1 MFFDSHTH
9 LNLTAFDKDRK
20 EVIEKTLEQGVFMI
34 NVGTCYETS
43 KKAIEIA
50 QQYKNCWATV
60 GLHPS
65 HTIPMKIDKSEL
77 EINSMINIS
86 EAEVFNEK
94 FELLLKEP
102 FDFAQGRPFDF
113 AQGRPFDFA
122 QGRPKV
128 VAIGECGLD
137 YSYLEDFSEK
147 DQIKYKKAQEEEF
160 RKQIQAA
167 KKHNLPLSL
176 HVRDLYEKA
185 LIILEEEKYK
195 GDAVFHF
202 FTGKID
208 QAQKILERGLYLGFS
223 GIITYSEIMNN
234 VIKDAPLRR
243 ILIETDAPYVAPVP
257 YRGNRNEPIYVKK
270 VAKKIAQI
278 KKLPLKKVEEVTFKN
293 TKNLF
298 RLR

>member
-9 LNLTAFDKDRK
+9 LNLSSFDKYR
-20 EVIEKTLEQGVFMI
+20 IEIIKKTLEQGVFVI
-34 NVGTCYETS
+34 NIGTCYETS

-50 QQYKNCWATV
+50 QQYENYWATV

-77 EINSMINIS
+77 AINTKENVS
-86 EAEVFNEK
+86 EAETFDGK

-102 FDFAQGRPFDF
+102 FDSAQGKS
-113 AQGRPFDFA
+113 
-122 QGRPKV
+122 KV

-137 YSYLEDFSEK
+137 HSYFKDFSEK
-147 DQIKYKKAQEEEF
+147 DQIKYKKVQEEEF
-160 RKQIQAA
+160 RKQIQVA
-167 KKHNLPLSL
+167 KKYNLPLSL

-195 GDAVFHF
+195 GEAVFHF

-208 QAQKILERGLYLGFS
+208 QAQKILKKGFYLGFS
-223 GIITYSEIMNN
+223 GIITYSEIMND
-234 VIKDAPLRR
+234 VIKDAPLEK
-243 ILIETDAPYVAPVP
+243 ILIETDAPYVAPIP
-257 YRGNRNEPIYVKK
+257 YRGNRNEPIYVKE

-278 KKLPLKKVEEVTFKN
+278 KKLPLKEIEEATFKN
-293 TKNLF
+293 TLRLF
-298 RLR
+298 KLQ

>member
-9 LNLTAFDKDRK
+9 LNLVAFDKDR
-20 EVIEKTLEQGVFMI
+20 EEIIRKTLEQGIFVI
-34 NVGTCYETS
+34 NIGTCYETS

-50 QQYKNCWATV
+50 QQYENCWATV

-77 EINSMINIS
+77 KISSKEDVS

-94 FELLLKEP
+94 FESLLKEA
-102 FDFAQGRPFDF
+102 FN
-113 AQGRPFDFA
+113 FA

-137 YSYLEDFSEK
+137 YSYLKDFSGK
-147 DQIKYKKAQEEEF
+147 DQIKYAKMEEEEF

-167 KKHNLPLSL
+167 KKYNLPLSL
-176 HVRDLYEKA
+176 HIRDLYEKA
-185 LIILEEEKYK
+185 LIILEEERYK
-195 GDAVFHF
+195 GEAVFHF
-202 FTGKID
+202 FTGKVN
-208 QAQKILERGLYLGFS
+208 QAQKILKKGFYLGFS
-223 GIITYSEIMNN
+223 GIITYSEIMND
-234 VIKDAPLRR
+234 VIKNAPLEK

-257 YRGNRNEPIYVKK
+257 YRSNRNEPIYVKE

-278 KKLPLKKVEEVTFKN
+278 KKLPLKKIEEATFKN
-293 TKNLF
+293 TLRLF
-298 RLR
+298 GI

>member
-9 LNLTAFDKDRK
+9 LNLAAFDKDREAIIK
-20 EVIEKTLEQGVFMI
+20 DILKQDIFVINI
-34 NVGTCYETS
+34 GTCYETS
-43 KKAIEIA
+43 KKAVEIA

-65 HTIPMKIDKSEL
+65 HAIPMKIDKNEL
-77 EINSMINIS
+77 GINSGINIS

-94 FELLLKEP
+94 FESFLKE
-102 FDFAQGRPFDF
+102 
-113 AQGRPFDFA
+113 
-122 QGRPKV
+122 PKV

-137 YSYLEDFSEK
+137 YSYLKNFSEK

-160 RKQIQAA
+160 RKQIQVA

-176 HVRDLYEKA
+176 HIRDLYEKA

-202 FTGKID
+202 FTGKTY
-208 QAQKILERGLYLGFS
+208 QAQKILKRGFYLGFS
-223 GIITYSEIMNN
+223 GIITYSETMDE
-234 VIKDAPLRR
+234 VIKGTPSEK

-257 YRGNRNEPIYVKK
+257 YRGDRNEPIYVKE

-278 KKLPLKKVEEVTFKN
+278 KKLPLKKVEEVTFEN
-293 TKNLF
+293 TLKLF
-298 RLR
+298 RLQ

>member
-9 LNLTAFDKDRK
+9 LNLAAFEKD
-20 EVIEKTLEQGVFMI
+20 IEEIMKTTMKQGVFVI
-34 NVGTCYETS
+34 NIGTCYKTS

-77 EINSMINIS
+77 AIDTKGDIS
-86 EAEVFNEK
+86 KAEVFNEK

-102 FDFAQGRPFDF
+102 
-113 AQGRPFDFA
+113 
-122 QGRPKV
+122 KV
-128 VAIGECGLD
+128 IAIGECGLD
-137 YSYLEDFSEK
+137 YSYFKDFSEK

-160 RKQIQAA
+160 RKQIQVA
-167 KKHNLPLSL
+167 KKYNLPLSL

-195 GDAVFHF
+195 GEAVFHF
-202 FTGKID
+202 FTGKVD
-208 QAQKILERGLYLGFS
+208 QAQKILGMGFYLGFS
-223 GIITYSEIMNN
+223 GVITYSEIMNN
-234 VIKDAPLRR
+234 VIKDAPLEK
-243 ILIETDAPYVAPVP
+243 ILIETDAPYVTPIP
-257 YRGNRNEPIYVKK
+257 YRSNRNQPIYVKE

-278 KKLPLKKVEEVTFKN
+278 KKLSLKKIEEATFEN
-293 TKNLF
+293 TLRLF
-298 RLR
+298 TLQ

>member
-9 LNLTAFDKDRK
+9 LNLAAFDKDRK
-20 EVIEKTLEQGVFMI
+20 EVIENILFQDIFVI

-50 QQYKNCWATV
+50 EQYKNCWATV

-65 HTIPMKIDKSEL
+65 HAIPMKIDKNEL
-77 EINSMINIS
+77 VIDNKGNIS
-86 EAEVFNEK
+86 EAETFNGK
-94 FELLLKEP
+94 FELLLKE
-102 FDFAQGRPFDF
+102 PFDF

-137 YSYLEDFSEK
+137 YSYLKDFSEK

-160 RKQIQAA
+160 RKQIQVA
-167 KKHNLPLSL
+167 KKYNLPLSL
-176 HVRDLYEKA
+176 HVRDLYEKV

-195 GDAVFHF
+195 GKAVFHF
-202 FTGKID
+202 FTGKAN
-208 QAQKILERGLYLGFS
+208 QAQKILERGFYLGFS
-223 GIITYSEIMNN
+223 GIITYSETMNN
-234 VIKDAPLRR
+234 VIKDAPLEK
-243 ILIETDAPYVAPVP
+243 ILIETDAPYVAPIP
-257 YRGNRNEPIYVKK
+257 YKGHRNEPIYVKE

-278 KKLPLKKVEEVTFKN
+278 KKLPLKKVEEATFKN
-293 TKNLF
+293 ALRLF
-298 RLR
+298 GI